1 MQTASTSKKSDL
13 NLAGTGIGDAFR
25 LALEMVF
32 GPQLAT
38 LVVKEF
44 QETIANRYLLFLI
57 LIPPTVQL
65 LILGASLDPQV
76 RHLHL
81 GMVDHSRSVASKQ
94 VQDLLKSGDTINDI
108 ASYKNE
114 DLMANDLKQ
123 GKIAAGLVFPQDF
136 SKKVLKDSAPV
147 QILIDGADAYSGT
160 IARGFILNQI
170 YKLEKS
176 QSSPSKMII
185 RNDADSRLSERVDIL
200 YNPEQKSPWY
210 FVPGVLGACLTL
222 IATLIASASILKERE
237 KGTMEQLLMTPSDP
251 WQILLAKV
259 IPLLT
264 FLLIDVLLAVYAA
277 RYFFGMPLKGSLIL
291 LLLASSLYG
300 FVGIGFGLLLGS
312 LCSSQRQAQLS
323 SFFVNIPLILLSGS
337 VVPLDTLPDWVQ
349 AIAILDPLRYY
360 TICSRGI
367 ILKGIGLDYLWHELT
382 ILTVFALVLLF
393 VSAKRF
399 ERHLT

>member
-94 VQDLLKSGDTINDI
+94 VQDLLKSSDTIDDI

-160 IARGFILNQI
+160 IARGFILNKI
-170 YKLEKS
+170 
-176 QSSPSKMII
+176 
-185 RNDADSRLSERVDIL
+185 
-200 YNPEQKSPWY
+200 
-210 FVPGVLGACLTL
+210 
-222 IATLIASASILKERE
+222 
-237 KGTMEQLLMTPSDP
+237 
-251 WQILLAKV
+251 
-259 IPLLT
+259 
-264 FLLIDVLLAVYAA
+264 
-277 RYFFGMPLKGSLIL
+277 
-291 LLLASSLYG
+291 
-300 FVGIGFGLLLGS
+300 
-312 LCSSQRQAQLS
+312 
-323 SFFVNIPLILLSGS
+323 
-337 VVPLDTLPDWVQ
+337 
-349 AIAILDPLRYY
+349 
-360 TICSRGI
+360 
-367 ILKGIGLDYLWHELT
+367 
-382 ILTVFALVLLF
+382 
-393 VSAKRF
+393 
-399 ERHLT
+399 